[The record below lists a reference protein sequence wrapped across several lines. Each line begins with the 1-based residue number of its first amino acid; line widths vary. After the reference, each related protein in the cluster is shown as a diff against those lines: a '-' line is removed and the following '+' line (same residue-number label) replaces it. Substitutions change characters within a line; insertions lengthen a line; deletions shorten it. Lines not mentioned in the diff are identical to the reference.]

1 MKTVLALI
9 GSAATFSTSHKII
22 EFIKADSIDIFKI
35 TMYDRLKSLPHFDP
49 ERSIMDVPADIASL
63 RSSIHNADGV
73 IISTPEYVFSIPSG
87 LKNLIEWCVATTV
100 FANKPLGIIT
110 ASTSGLKGHE
120 ELQLIMRTLMATFT
134 PDTTLLI
141 QGNKGK
147 VDTQGN
153 IIDPNTRERL
163 RKFIKSLH
171 ILIHTPLP

>member
-35 TMYDRLKSLPHFDP
+35 TMYDRLKSLPHFDQ

-87 LKNLIEWCVATTV
+87 LKNLIMVC
-100 FANKPLGIIT
+100 
-110 ASTSGLKGHE
+110 
-120 ELQLIMRTLMATFT
+120 
-134 PDTTLLI
+134 
-141 QGNKGK
+141 GN
-147 VDTQGN
+147 DC
-153 IIDPNTRERL
+153 IC
-163 RKFIKSLH
+163 
-171 ILIHTPLP
+171 